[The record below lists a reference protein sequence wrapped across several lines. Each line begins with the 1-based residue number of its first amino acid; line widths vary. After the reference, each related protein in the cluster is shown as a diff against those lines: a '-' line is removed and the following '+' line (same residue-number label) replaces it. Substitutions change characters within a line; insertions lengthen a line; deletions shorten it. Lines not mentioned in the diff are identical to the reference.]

1 MRKMSRSGK
10 RRWFQFSLKSLL
22 GISLLCGILV
32 AWVSLSYQQY
42 RVEQDLI
49 ESIVDDLPSRTVV
62 KVSTNGHVASVSA
75 GAVLM

>member
-1 MRKMSRSGK
+1 MSLSGK

-42 RVEQDLI
+42 RVEQDSI
-49 ESIVDDLPSRTVV
+49 DSIVNDLPSRTVV
-62 KVSTNGHVASVSA
+62 KVSTNGNVATVSA
-75 GAVLM
+75 GAGFM